1 MPITVCMLAQHHPF
15 LDARIFKKEARS
27 LVKAGYDVT
36 LVMPRKNGLLHDI
49 DGTPFHDRFL
59 EPIFVHEG
67 IRIVSYEDDLRHTV
81 EQIVANSQAP
91 RPTDIHLNRLTE
103 AGLQV
108 EADIYH
114 AHEFLSLYAGAC
126 IKRELRARGK
136 HVKLIYDS
144 HEITPD
150 PYGKIDPNRKVKL
163 HSALLHCLQEVD
175 HVITV
180 SDAMKTWYQTMIP
193 TLRVEVIYNSPSLS
207 QSYVPKTYASPGL
220 TVYYEGNIDN
230 DRGSADKI
238 IAITEGAN
246 KLMDLTFKIIGGVRS
261 HETFM
266 IPPHLQSKL
275 ITTGW
280 VSYESIPNHM
290 TDVDIGWIDYK
301 LTHTLNHMF
310 ALPNKFFSCLSNGV
324 PVIVNK
330 CHEMERIIR
339 HHRCGLVIDKPEV
352 TADEYVQAIHYLH
365 VRRNLLQEMSVNAR
379 KAMEEHYSWEKM
391 EQRLFEVYKRVQKPN
406 YLKYTMN

>member
-180 SDAMKTWYQTMIP
+180 SDAMKTGI
-193 TLRVEVIYNSPSLS
+193 
-207 QSYVPKTYASPGL
+207 
-220 TVYYEGNIDN
+220 
-230 DRGSADKI
+230 
-238 IAITEGAN
+238 
-246 KLMDLTFKIIGGVRS
+246 
-261 HETFM
+261 
-266 IPPHLQSKL
+266 
-275 ITTGW
+275 
-280 VSYESIPNHM
+280 
-290 TDVDIGWIDYK
+290 
-301 LTHTLNHMF
+301 
-310 ALPNKFFSCLSNGV
+310 
-324 PVIVNK
+324 
-330 CHEMERIIR
+330 
-339 HHRCGLVIDKPEV
+339 
-352 TADEYVQAIHYLH
+352 
-365 VRRNLLQEMSVNAR
+365 
-379 KAMEEHYSWEKM
+379 
-391 EQRLFEVYKRVQKPN
+391 KR
-406 YLKYTMN
+406 